1 MSDLT
6 QWQAVER
13 IVVALIAGAAI
24 GFEREWSGK
33 AAGIRTHALVA
44 EGSALFMI
52 ASLLLGGEMWAAGRV
67 YDPSRIASTVVQGI
81 GFIAAGVIIRHNA
94 QIRGLTTAAGL
105 WVAAA
110 IGLLIGAGFY
120 VVAFAAVATTLIAL
134 SLLRLFDLD
143 AVDSEPGANLHRG
156 LPLRR
161 IRSRIGRIEDD
172 RDTKNSRS
180 SPE

>member
-1 MSDLT
+1 VGDLS
-6 QWQAVER
+6 QWEAVER

-44 EGSALFMI
+44 EGAALFMI
-52 ASLLLGGEMWAAGRV
+52 ASLLLGGEVWAAGHD
-67 YDPSRIASTVVQGI
+67 YDPSRLASTVVQGI

-110 IGLLIGAGFY
+110 IGLLVGAGFY
-120 VVAFAAVATTLIAL
+120 VIAFSAVAATLVAL
-134 SLLRLFDLD
+134 SLLRFFDLD
-143 AVDSEPGANLHRG
+143 ATDSEPGRTNR
-156 LPLRR
+156 
-161 IRSRIGRIEDD
+161 
-172 RDTKNSRS
+172 RS
-180 SPE
+180 SPRRWPRARLSRIEAEPPADDKSRSD

>member
-1 MSDLT
+1 MGDLS

-13 IVVALIAGAAI
+13 IVVALAAGAAI

-52 ASLLLGGEMWAAGRV
+52 ASLLLGDEMWAAGRI
-67 YDPSRIASTVVQGI
+67 YDPSRLASTVVQGI
-81 GFIAAGVIIRHNA
+81 GFIAAGVIIRQHA

-110 IGLLIGAGFY
+110 IGLLVGAGFY
-120 VVAFAAVATTLIAL
+120 VVAFAAVGATLIAL
-134 SLLRLFDLD
+134 SLFRLFDLD
-143 AVDSEPGANLHRG
+143 APDSEPGS
-156 LPLRR
+156 LRR
-161 IRSRIGRIEDD
+161 RVIQGHRHSEHAE
-172 RDTKNSRS
+172 S
-180 SPE
+180 STEHPPE